1 MASPLHSNQSPS
13 PSSGLQ
19 GPLNLL
25 HFYPSDFI
33 SYHIFLEHPIP
44 ASLALWC
51 LSNARLTPTS
61 RLLHLLFMFTLPG
74 MLFLQTPVASH
85 HSLPPGLCSNITFSD
100 TFLQPSCLKWQLSQL
115 SSYSTNTSGLPF
127 SHHYWIS
134 ILTVCFSILECKLH
148 EAGLFLWPICS
159 CILQHLEQSLVQRG
173 GPIYWLNNR
182 RET

>member
-1 MASPLHSNQSPS
+1 MASPLQSNQSPS

-44 ASLALWC
+44 ASPALWG

-74 MLFLQTPVASH
+74 MLFLQAFVQTLPSVTLFYNHPVKNDNFH
-85 HSLPPGLCSNITFSD
+85 NFPP
-100 TFLQPSCLKWQLSQL
+100 
-115 SSYSTNTSGLPF
+115 YSTNISGLPF
-127 SHHYWIS
+127 SLRHVSLLNFYFD
-134 ILTVCFSILECKLH
+134 C
-148 EAGLFLWPICS
+148 LFLHP
-159 CILQHLEQSLVQRG
+159 RM
-173 GPIYWLNNR
+173 
-182 RET
+182 